1 MKNKFL
7 IGLTTLGLSVLLF
20 TSCSKVP
27 QVEIDTANTAI
38 EAAKTAGA
46 EIYQFEGF
54 VALQDSMKSVMVNIE
69 NQKSKLFKNYSSA
82 KLQLEA
88 VTAMAQSVQQQTL
101 TRIEEVKVEVQ
112 NTTTEVK
119 TLIATNRQL
128 IKEAPK
134 GKEGASAL
142 MAIKEELNVIEANLA
157 NIEAK
162 FNEKE
167 YLTALD
173 MVKASKEKATS
184 INTELTEVI
193 AKYKANVKG
202 RKI

>member
-7 IGLTTLGLSVLLF
+7 IGLTTLGLTALLF

-27 QVEIDTANTAI
+27 QVEIDAANTAI

-46 EIYQFEGF
+46 EQYQYEGF

-69 NQKSKLFKNYSSA
+69 NQKSKFIKNYSDA
-82 KLQLEA
+82 KTQLDA
-88 VTAMAQSVQQQTL
+88 VTVMAQSVLQNTL

-112 NTTTEVK
+112 NTTAEVK
-119 TLIATNRQL
+119 TLIETNRQL

-134 GKEGASAL
+134 GKEGATAL
-142 MAIKEELNVIEANLA
+142 LAIKEELNVIETTLTNAETKFSAN
-157 NIEAK
+157 
-162 FNEKE
+162 E

-193 AKYKANVKG
+193 AKYKSNVKG
-202 RKI
+202 RK

>member
-27 QVEIDTANTAI
+27 QVEIDAANTAI

-46 EIYQFEGF
+46 ELYQYEGF

-69 NQKSKLFKNYSSA
+69 NQKSKFIKNYSDA
-82 KLQLEA
+82 KTQLDA
-88 VTAMAQSVQQQTL
+88 VTVMAQSVLQNTL

-112 NTTTEVK
+112 NTTAEVK
-119 TLIATNRQL
+119 TLIETNRQL

-134 GKEGASAL
+134 GKEGATAL
-142 MAIKEELNVIEANLA
+142 LAIKEELNVIETTLTNA
-157 NIEAK
+157 ETK
-162 FNEKE
+162 FNANE

-184 INTELTEVI
+184 INSELTEVI
-193 AKYKANVKG
+193 AKYKSNVKG
-202 RKI
+202 RK

>member
-27 QVEIDTANTAI
+27 QVEIDAANTAI

-69 NQKSKLFKNYSSA
+69 NQKSKFIKNYSTA
-82 KLQLEA
+82 KTQLEG
-88 VTAMAQSVQQQTL
+88 VTVMAQSVLQQTL
-101 TRIEEVKVEVQ
+101 TRIEDVKVEVQ
-112 NTTTEVK
+112 NTMAEVK
-119 TLIATNRQL
+119 ALIETNSQL
-128 IKEAPK
+128 INEAPK
-134 GKEGASAL
+134 GKEGATAL
-142 MAIKEELNVIEANLA
+142 MAIKEELNVIETTLVNA
-157 NIEAK
+157 ETK
-162 FNEKE
+162 FNENE

-173 MVKASKEKATS
+173 MVKASKEKATL
-184 INTELTEVI
+184 INSELTEVI
-193 AKYKANVKG
+193 AKYKSNVKG
-202 RKI
+202 RK